1 MVTLAPQHRFPLGV
15 AGEVTGQGATMIHS
29 MTAFASRTGQMGT
42 ASWVWEVRSVNARG
56 LDLRLRLPEGID
68 GLEADIRKSFSAVL
82 KRGNIS
88 VSLRLSK
95 ENGEQKLELD
105 EIQLDHVLA
114 ALDRIQERAFAMGVT
129 LGQPTAADV
138 LNQRGVVVHGAANT
152 TDAALIDA
160 LKADIA
166 PLLADLT
173 KMRTDEGKALS
184 AVVQAQLLEIADLV
198 SQAEAAAEARRP
210 EAAQAL
216 STAMTR
222 VLADTSI
229 EPERLA
235 QEIAILAVKTD
246 VTEEIDR
253 LKTHVAAA
261 THLLK
266 AAQSTDQPLGRKLD
280 FLSQEFNREA
290 NTLCAKSQNPKLT
303 AIGLDLKTVI
313 DQMREQIQNVE

>member
-1 MVTLAPQHRFPLGV
+1 
-15 AGEVTGQGATMIHS
+15 MIHS
-29 MTAFASRTGQMGT
+29 MTAFASRTGSLGA

-56 LDLRLRLPEGID
+56 FDLRLRLPDGID
-68 GLEADIRKSFSAVL
+68 GLEADIRKAFAAVL
-82 KRGNIS
+82 KRGNVS
-88 VSLRLSK
+88 LSLRLAK
-95 ENGEQKLELD
+95 DGPEQALELD
-105 EIQLDHVLA
+105 ETQLDRVLA

-138 LNQRGVVVHGAANT
+138 LNQRGVVINGAGNAV
-152 TDAALIDA
+152 DDALIGA

-166 PLLADLT
+166 PLLADLMA
-173 KMRTDEGKALS
+173 MRAQEGAALFS
-184 AVVQAQLLEIADLV
+184 VVKSQLVEIADLIA
-198 SQAEAAAEARRP
+198 QAAAAAEARRP

-216 STAMTR
+216 SKAIAR
-222 VLADTSI
+222 VLQDASI
-229 EPERLA
+229 DPDRLA
-235 QEIAILAVKTD
+235 QELAVLAVKTD

-253 LKTHVAAA
+253 LKAHVSAA
-261 THLLK
+261 TDLLET
-266 AAQSTDQPLGRKLD
+266 AQATDQPLGRKLD

>member
-1 MVTLAPQHRFPLGV
+1 
-15 AGEVTGQGATMIHS
+15 MIHS
-29 MTAFASRTGQMGT
+29 MTAFASRTGSLGA

-56 LDLRLRLPEGID
+56 FDLRLRLPDGID
-68 GLEADIRKSFSAVL
+68 GLEADIRKAFAAVL
-82 KRGNIS
+82 KRGNVS
-88 VSLRLSK
+88 LSLRLAK
-95 ENGEQKLELD
+95 DGPEQALELD
-105 EIQLDHVLA
+105 ETQLDRVLA

-138 LNQRGVVVHGAANT
+138 LNQRGVVINGAGNAV
-152 TDAALIDA
+152 DDALIGA

-166 PLLADLT
+166 PLLADLMA
-173 KMRTDEGKALS
+173 MRAQEGAALFT
-184 AVVQAQLLEIADLV
+184 VVKSQLVEIADLIA
-198 SQAEAAAEARRP
+198 QAAAAAEARRP

-216 STAMTR
+216 SKAIAR
-222 VLADTSI
+222 VLQDASI
-229 EPERLA
+229 DPDRLA
-235 QEIAILAVKTD
+235 QELAVLAVKTD

-253 LKTHVAAA
+253 LKAHVSAA
-261 THLLK
+261 TDLLET
-266 AAQSTDQPLGRKLD
+266 AQATDQPLGRKLD